1 MRVVFVRHG
10 KQIGT
15 GSRETERDKWD
26 PPLSTQGHQQAE
38 LLARHLAATEAG
50 GAPGTRTVFYFRVV
64 ESFFHEKTRGPI

>member
-38 LLARHLAATEAG
+38 LLARHLAATEASQ
-50 GAPGTRTVFYFRVV
+50 TQQS
-64 ESFFHEKTRGPI
+64 SFLPPVGRGSRHS